1 MAGFRLKRT
10 PMPENK
16 YQENPQDINGISYT
30 EDKTIGHREYWRAAL
45 QAAREEADGK

>member
-1 MAGFRLKRT
+1 
-10 PMPENK
+10 MPENK